1 MTARLRRRVDL
12 DFPSPGSGS
21 EVARIVAETGGS
33 QRAQAAI
40 VLWAAGDLHRLRD
53 SIHVAT
59 QDWRDVLVRG
69 GLADGDWRERLDA
82 ELGTDSSG

>member
-12 DFPSPGSGS
+12 DFPSLGSRS
-21 EVARIVAETGGS
+21 EVARIVAEAAGS
-33 QRAQAAI
+33 ERVQAAI
-40 VLWAAGDLHRLRD
+40 VLWAAGDMHRVRD

-69 GLADGDWRERLDA
+69 GLAGDDWRERLDA